1 MLEMHGTI
9 QHFVV
14 FLPIYTLFKSGSFP
28 ETSCSGHD
36 GKSNCIKTP
45 LNRNPLACS
54 ENCGEVK
61 VVFEIFCSNVKG
73 NNL

>member
-1 MLEMHGTI
+1 MHSTI

-14 FLPIYTLFKSGSFP
+14 FLPIYALFKSDSFP
-28 ETSCSGHD
+28 DISCSGHD
-36 GKSNCIKTP
+36 GKSNCIKTT

-54 ENCGEVK
+54 ENYGEVK
-61 VVFEIFCSNVKG
+61 VVVEMFCSIVKG